1 MNLITKKLRDVTKEE
16 LAEARDRV
24 CRKAP
29 KFNCRG
35 CPFRYVT
42 CSTEDEDCWVEHK
55 DLFSDKFLDQIIEV
69 EAPEILTKEEKEY
82 LSAVIK
88 PFRDRIISIAK
99 ITTNYNNREFILITY
114 TETYTETSARDFRL
128 PDFPKDTMYKN
139 MSNGI
144 AYKPEELGL

>member
-24 CRKAP
+24 CRKIP

-42 CSTEDEDCWVEHK
+42 CSTEDQDCWVEHK
-55 DLFSDKFLDQIIEV
+55 DLYSDKFLDQTIEV
-69 EAPEILTKEEKEY
+69 KAPDILTKEEKEY

-99 ITTNYNNREFILITY
+99 ITTGCSNREAILITY
-114 TETYTETSARDFRL
+114 TETFTRDFRL

-144 AYKPEELGL
+144 AYKLEELGLW